1 MKINLPVKSKVF
13 YDCIKLKIILHFH
26 NFNSQVFFFIL
37 FVFKVKGSEMELL
50 LERIPSAIIR
60 IVGIK
65 SNLLTICKSISI

>member
-1 MKINLPVKSKVF
+1 MKINLAVKSKVF
-13 YDCIKLKIILHFH
+13 YDCIKLKMILHFH
-26 NFNSQVFFFIL
+26 NFTSQVFFFIL

-65 SNLLTICKSISI
+65 KNLSTKYKAINH